1 MAQLFLRR
9 SLTTLGRRSVDSI
22 VRLTSLLF
30 LFASTLLLVGCDAD
44 ISGDANENQAPNTS
58 LSVRDTSLVDNLGNA
73 GRLAST
79 VNVSW
84 SGIDPDGFVAAYEI
98 RFFAAE
104 DQGLFGP
111 DEGWTTTTRQDSL
124 ILLPI
129 KLSESTANVRF
140 EVRAIDNE
148 GLKDPT
154 PAETVFPIRNSPPE
168 IRFNTF
174 DLPPEETF
182 TVFSFSWDARD
193 PEGES
198 NLARIEISLN
208 DSLNYTALPA
218 DTRFATFVAETDPN
232 ASDPVVDAR
241 VFTGR
246 GFQSTQIFLPGLRL
260 NASNTFY
267 LRAVDQTDTTSVALS
282 HEWFVRKPSS
292 EVLFVNDYRKS
303 FAPILQ
309 NAHLQ
314 LLRAY
319 LPEDID
325 VDVWNISEPFLSG
338 STGVTQRS
346 SSIPPTVAPTLQQTL
361 TLFKYIYWVSTN
373 TTSTTQGTNL
383 PFVAQAMDQFFE
395 NGGKLMVHS
404 PIGLP
409 TNPDDNVGNSAILLL
424 PLSDLITFPDSLRS
438 TMRLPAAAPLTPSN
452 TLNLPVLSAKRL
464 LIGTLPYQAVGNN
477 IPLYETTYRY
487 QTRQGGRQGD
497 WFGPA
502 TVASISEDRRVGLF
516 ALPIFDERNG
526 SQLFEGVDGDPD
538 APFQAIFTILD
549 ELGFPRR

>member
-1 MAQLFLRR
+1 MN
-9 SLTTLGRRSVDSI
+9 
-22 VRLTSLLF
+22 VRLASLFYSLCF
-30 LFASTLLLVGCDAD
+30 CTLLLTGCDAD
-44 ISGDANENQAPNTS
+44 IAGTSNENQAPNTS

-73 GRLAST
+73 GRLPST

-98 RFFAAE
+98 RYFAAE
-104 DQGLFGP
+104 DRGLLGP
-111 DEGWTTTTRQDSL
+111 EEGWAISTRQDSL

-129 KLSESTANVRF
+129 KLSQSTANVRF

-154 PAETVFPIRNSPPE
+154 PAVTVFPIRNSPPE
-168 IRFNTF
+168 VRFNTF
-174 DLPPEETF
+174 ELPPEETF
-182 TVFSFSWDARD
+182 TIFSFSWEARD

-198 NLARIEISLN
+198 NLDRIEVSLN
-208 DSLNYTALPA
+208 DSLNYTALPP
-218 DTRFATFVAETDPN
+218 DTRFITMVAQTDLNATDPI
-232 ASDPVVDAR
+232 VDAR

-246 GFQSTQIFLPGLRL
+246 GFQSTQTFVPGLRL
-260 NASNTFY
+260 NTTNTFY

-282 HEWFVRKPSS
+282 HEWFIRKPSS
-292 EVLFVNDYRKS
+292 EVLLVNDYRKS
-303 FAPILQ
+303 FAPILE

-319 LPEDID
+319 LPEDVD

-338 STGVTQRS
+338 STGATARS
-346 SSIPPTVAPTLQQTL
+346 SAIPPTVAPTLQQTL

-395 NGGKLMVHS
+395 NGGKLMVHT

-438 TMRLPAAAPLTPSN
+438 TMRLPANAPLTP
-452 TLNLPVLSAKRL
+452 TAELDLPVLSSQRL

-477 IPLYETTYRY
+477 IPLYESSYLY

-497 WFGPA
+497 WFGPS

-516 ALPIFDERNG
+516 ALPLFDERNG
-526 SQLFEGVDGDPD
+526 SQMFEGADGDPD
-538 APFQAIFTILD
+538 APFQAIFTIL
-549 ELGFPRR
+549 EALGFPKR